1 MAATVETK
9 NTCPLQNQCQTPN
22 LVYQADV
29 ENEVSDEKKIYFWLA
44 ATMFKE
50 QSGNHKYDL
59 NQKEQSKNN
68 ELSKYIWLLKDV
80 KIP

>member
-29 ENEVSDEKKIYFWLA
+29 ENEVSDEKKKIYFWLA
-44 ATMFKE
+44 ATTFKE
-50 QSGNHKYDL
+50 QSGNHK
-59 NQKEQSKNN
+59 
-68 ELSKYIWLLKDV
+68 
-80 KIP
+80 